1 MRSCSTSLPPA
12 STRRCSQ
19 FIIDRV
25 LELNAQGTS
34 ILLIEHN
41 MDMVAQLCSRV
52 VVMAG
57 GRLLTE
63 GAPDDIARD
72 PAVVDAYLGGVA

>member
-1 MRSCSTSLPPA
+1 
-12 STRRCSQ
+12 
-19 FIIDRV
+19 V
-25 LELNAQGTS
+25 LGLNAQGKS

-57 GRLLTE
+57 GRFLTE
-63 GAPDDIARD
+63 GAPDAIARD
-72 PAVVDAYLGGVA
+72 PVVVDAYLGGVA

>member
-1 MRSCSTSLPPA
+1 
-12 STRRCSQ
+12 
-19 FIIDRV
+19 V

-52 VVMAG
+52 VVMA
-57 GRLLTE
+57 E
-63 GAPDDIARD
+63 GW
-72 PAVVDAYLGGVA
+72 